1 MKVYPVF
8 LHRAKH
14 AAKNAGRNHGFLPAF
29 FGNHLAVSA
38 CGGYSEVVSRK
49 CPGFHAATWLEIG

>member
-14 AAKNAGRNHGFLPAF
+14 AAKEVAETMGFCRRSLET
-29 FGNHLAVSA
+29 GLAVSA
-38 CGGYSEVVSRK
+38 TGGYSEAVSGK
-49 CPGFHAATWLEIG
+49 CPGFHATTWLEIG

>member
-8 LHRAKH
+8 LHRVKH
-14 AAKNAGRNHGFLPAF
+14 AAKEVQKPWVLPAF
-29 FGNHLAVSA
+29 FGNRLAVSA
-38 CGGYSEVVSRK
+38 TGGYSEVVSGK

>member
-14 AAKNAGRNHGFLPAF
+14 AAKEGQKPW
-29 FGNHLAVSA
+29 VSA
-38 CGGYSEVVSRK
+38 GTGGYSEAVSGK